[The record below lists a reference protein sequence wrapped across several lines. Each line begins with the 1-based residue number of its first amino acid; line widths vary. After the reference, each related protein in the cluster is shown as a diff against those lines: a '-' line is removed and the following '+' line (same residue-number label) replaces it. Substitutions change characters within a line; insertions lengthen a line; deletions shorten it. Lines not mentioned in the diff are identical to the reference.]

1 MPSLENIL
9 GVIMGGGRGSRLY
22 PLTRDRA
29 KPAVPI
35 AGKYRL
41 IDIPISNCINSGIH
55 NIAVLTQ
62 YNSVSLHRHITQT
75 YNFDAFHRGYVQI
88 WAAEQTP
95 RGESW
100 YQGTADAVRK
110 QLFEIRSTRT
120 EYVLILAGDHLYRMD
135 YGEMAH
141 YHWENGA
148 DITVAVQPASAEE
161 ASRLGLLKRNEDD
174 CWISDFVEKPKDPK
188 VLKKFVS
195 RNDPQMPYLASMG
208 IYLFNMDVLIEAL
221 ESGSDDDFGGE
232 VLPKAIHS
240 HKVCGFDFEGYWA
253 DIGTM
258 RTFYDVNLMLAHPE
272 SPFDFNDPSFR
283 IYSRP
288 RFLPGTKIDGA
299 TLENVM
305 IADGCIIGKA
315 EIQNAVIGLRSQIQ
329 DGVVLRDTVLMGA
342 DYYDNPEEMSKSGIP
357 LGIGKNSVIEGAL
370 IDKNARIGKGVII
383 KPFPADIEID
393 GEDWVVQDGI
403 VVIPKRSVIPDGT
416 VIAPERIVE
425 TE

>member
-1 MPSLENIL
+1 MPSLDSVL
-9 GVIMGGGRGSRLY
+9 GIIMGGGRGSRLY

-95 RGESW
+95 RGEAW

-120 EYVLILAGDHLYRMD
+120 DYALILAGDHLYRMD
-135 YGEMAH
+135 YGEMARC
-141 YHWENGA
+141 HWEAKA

-161 ASRLGLLKRNEDD
+161 ASRLGLLKRNEDN

-188 VLKKFVS
+188 TLKKFIS
-195 RNDPQMPYLASMG
+195 RNDPERPYLASMG
-208 IYLFNMDVLIEAL
+208 IYLFNLEVLIEAL
-221 ESGSDDDFGGE
+221 ESSNDDDFGGE

-258 RTFYDVNLMLAHPE
+258 RTFYDVNLKLATPE
-272 SPFDFNDPSFR
+272 SPFDFHDQSSR

-305 IADGCIIGKA
+305 IADGCIVGKA

-357 LGIGKNSVIEGAL
+357 IGIGKNSVIEGAL
-370 IDKNARIGKGVII
+370 IDKNARIGKGVVI
-383 KPFPADIEID
+383 KPFPMDVEID

-403 VVIPKRSVIPDGT
+403 VVIPKRAVIPDGT
-416 VIAPERIVE
+416 VIAPERLSDSE
-425 TE
+425 